1 MLIKKITIENF
12 QSYYGEQ
19 SIAFSKGLNL
29 VVGNG
34 GKGKSKLFNA
44 FYWVLFGKI
53 YITDEGWS
61 DTDGLPQS
69 SHGAM
74 HKYEF
79 INKRALYEKREGGN
93 VFTAV
98 SLELEDDK
106 GNLYTI
112 VRSVTTSR
120 TNTKEWD
127 NEDAWHVQN
136 NILKVDYENATGSVT
151 KIGYQAEDIVRCLFP
166 EEIRNYIWFQG
177 ESLESLIN
185 FRDPKTLKNAVSHIS
200 YYPYYEKLCS
210 IIDKSY
216 LKIERLERTRITSQ
230 NKQNNEV
237 LALTS
242 RMERLSVLIG
252 EEDRK
257 KKKLEH
263 DIEVVKQGIADDD
276 TKLQGLASY
285 TQLVSDY
292 NKVQQ
297 ELRNIEAAINRNMD
311 WLRTELPS
319 RWILRGIGPMVEKA
333 DQLLHNYVQE
343 TFSTPTQKFI
353 EDPGRKKLLEILHD
367 GVCFV
372 CGSKVEE
379 GSEAHAHITNR
390 LAEQEAFYKAQEEYL
405 NNLEAAQKFTLM
417 VGRIQDRPE
426 KLKHYLQGIDSVYL
440 EIDENLEAF
449 YAKRARKKAE
459 KEELDQEIEKIRK
472 RYGVDPVTQANTA
485 SNITSSLNSSR
496 TTLEQLERD
505 LRICNNSIAQYT
517 REKAEKAAKLEEM
530 GVIGVDNK
538 TIPETQ
544 WKNISYFLSDVCSR
558 VKEDA
563 RLELLHKIQD
573 RANQFYKKFTEHD
586 NGYQGTVKINDDYSI
601 EYDAGLNTSHNDRR
615 KMSIIN
621 ALLSLNQEAMGIYYP
636 FISDAPTS
644 SFDKETTHKYLL
656 GVKDIFGQCIIMT
669 KDVDIDDPMYK
680 DLISQPNV
688 SRVYLLE
695 SEKTCEEG
703 KTPER
708 HEVSTIVT
716 FKN

>member
-1 MLIKKITIENF
+1 MLIKKITIKNF

-19 SIAFSKGLNL
+19 SIPFSKGLNL
-29 VVGNG
+29 VIGNG

-74 HKYEF
+74 YKYEF
-79 INKRALYEKREGGN
+79 INKRALYEKRDGGN

-98 SLELEDDK
+98 SLEIEDDK
-106 GNLYTI
+106 GNSYTI
-112 VRSVTTSR
+112 ERSVTTTR
-120 TNTKEWD
+120 TNNKDWD
-127 NEDAWHVQN
+127 SDSAWLVQD
-136 NILKVDYENATGSVT
+136 NILKVHYENETGSVT
-151 KIGYQAEDIVRCLFP
+151 KIDYQAEDIVRGLFP

-185 FRDPKTLKNAVSHIS
+185 FRDAKTLKNAVSHIS

-216 LKIERLERTRITSQ
+216 IKIDKQERAKIVSQ
-230 NKQNNEV
+230 NKQNSEV
-237 LALTS
+237 LGLTS
-242 RMERLSVLIG
+242 RMDHLQYLIG
-252 EEDRK
+252 VEEKRRE
-257 KKKLEH
+257 KLEH
-263 DIEVVKQGIADDD
+263 EIDLVSQAIADDD
-276 TKLQGLASY
+276 AKLQGLASY
-285 TQLVSDY
+285 TSLVSKY
-292 NKVQQ
+292 NAVLLD
-297 ELRNIEAAINRNMD
+297 LRNIDLAINKNMEK
-311 WLRTELPS
+311 LRAELPS

-333 DQLLHNYVQE
+333 DTLLHNYVQE

-390 LAEQEAFYKAQEEYL
+390 LAEQEAFYKAQEEYI
-405 NNLEAAQKFTLM
+405 NNIEAAQKFTLM

-426 KLKHYLQGIDSVYL
+426 KLIHYLQGIDSTYL
-440 EIDENLEAF
+440 EIDKNLSDF
-449 YAKRARKKAE
+449 YAMKTRKKAE
-459 KEELDQEIEKIRK
+459 KDELDQDIEKIKK
-472 RYGVDPVTQANTA
+472 RYGVDPITQANTA
-485 SNITSSLNSSR
+485 TTISSSISSSR
-496 TTLEQLERD
+496 STLESLKKD
-505 LRICNNSIAQYT
+505 LQICTNSISEYK
-517 REKAEKAAKLEEM
+517 REKADKAQKLEAM
-530 GVIGVDNK
+530 GVVGTNNNS
-538 TIPETQ
+538 IPETQ
-544 WKNISYFLSDVCSR
+544 WKNISYFLADVCSR
-558 VKEDA
+558 VKENA
-563 RLELLHKIQD
+563 RLELLHKIEE
-573 RANQFYKKFTEHD
+573 RANKFYKKFTEHD
-586 NGYQGTVKINDDYSI
+586 NGYQGVVKINDDYSI

-656 GVKDIFGQCIIMT
+656 GVKDIFNQCIIMT
-669 KDVDIDDPMYK
+669 KDVDIDGPMYK
-680 DLISQPNV
+680 ELISQANV

-695 SEKTCEEG
+695 SDVICEKG

-716 FKN
+716 PKN

>member
-1 MLIKKITIENF
+1 M
-12 QSYYGEQ
+12 
-19 SIAFSKGLNL
+19 
-29 VVGNG
+29 
-34 GKGKSKLFNA
+34 
-44 FYWVLFGKI
+44 
-53 YITDEGWS
+53 
-61 DTDGLPQS
+61 
-69 SHGAM
+69 
-74 HKYEF
+74 
-79 INKRALYEKREGGN
+79 
-93 VFTAV
+93 
-98 SLELEDDK
+98 
-106 GNLYTI
+106 
-112 VRSVTTSR
+112 
-120 TNTKEWD
+120 
-127 NEDAWHVQN
+127 
-136 NILKVDYENATGSVT
+136 
-151 KIGYQAEDIVRCLFP
+151 
-166 EEIRNYIWFQG
+166 
-177 ESLESLIN
+177 
-185 FRDPKTLKNAVSHIS
+185 
-200 YYPYYEKLCS
+200 
-210 IIDKSY
+210 
-216 LKIERLERTRITSQ
+216 
-230 NKQNNEV
+230 
-237 LALTS
+237 
-242 RMERLSVLIG
+242 LIG
-252 EEDRK
+252 EEERN

-297 ELRNIEAAINRNMD
+297 DLRNIDAAINRNID
-311 WLRTELPS
+311 WMRAELPS
-319 RWILRGIGPMVEKA
+319 RWIFRGIGSMVEKA
-333 DQLLHNYVQE
+333 DQLLHDYVQE

-426 KLKHYLQGIDSVYL
+426 KLKHHLQGIDSVYL

-485 SNITSSLNSSR
+485 SNITSALTSSR
-496 TTLEQLERD
+496 STLEKLERD
-505 LRICNNSIAQYT
+505 LRICNNSITQYT

-530 GVIGVDNK
+530 GVVGVDNK

-544 WKNISYFLSDVCSR
+544 WKHISYFLSDVCSR
-558 VKEDA
+558 VKENA
-563 RLELLHKIQD
+563 RVELLHKIQEK
-573 RANQFYKKFTEHD
+573 ANLFYQKFTEHD

-621 ALLSLNQEAMGIYYP
+621 ALLSLNQESMGIYYP

-669 KDVDIDDPMYK
+669 KDVDIDGPLYK

-716 FKN
+716 PKN

>member
-61 DTDGLPQS
+61 ATDGLPQS

-379 GSEAHAHITNR
+379 GSEAHAH
-390 LAEQEAFYKAQEEYL
+390 QQ
-405 NNLEAAQKFTLM
+405 LEAAEEAHALLLCRM
-417 VGRIQDRPE
+417 VP
-426 KLKHYLQGIDSVYL
+426 
-440 EIDENLEAF
+440 
-449 YAKRARKKAE
+449 
-459 KEELDQEIEKIRK
+459 
-472 RYGVDPVTQANTA
+472 
-485 SNITSSLNSSR
+485 
-496 TTLEQLERD
+496 LERFD
-505 LRICNNSIAQYT
+505 GHGELPAQ
-517 REKAEKAAKLEEM
+517 
-530 GVIGVDNK
+530 
-538 TIPETQ
+538 
-544 WKNISYFLSDVCSR
+544 
-558 VKEDA
+558 
-563 RLELLHKIQD
+563 LLHG
-573 RANQFYKKFTEHD
+573 RGGGGE
-586 NGYQGTVKINDDYSI
+586 
-601 EYDAGLNTSHNDRR
+601 
-615 KMSIIN
+615 
-621 ALLSLNQEAMGIYYP
+621 
-636 FISDAPTS
+636 
-644 SFDKETTHKYLL
+644 
-656 GVKDIFGQCIIMT
+656 
-669 KDVDIDDPMYK
+669 
-680 DLISQPNV
+680 
-688 SRVYLLE
+688 SRW
-695 SEKTCEEG
+695 
-703 KTPER
+703 R
-708 HEVSTIVT
+708 WR
-716 FKN
+716 

>member
-1 MLIKKITIENF
+1 MLIKKIIIENF

-19 SIAFSKGLNL
+19 TIPFSKGLNL
-29 VVGNG
+29 IIGNG

-79 INKRALYEKREGGN
+79 INKRALFENRDGGN

-98 SLELEDDK
+98 GLEIEDDK
-106 GNLYTI
+106 GNTYI
-112 VRSVTTSR
+112 IERSVTTTR
-120 TNTKEWD
+120 TNNKDWD
-127 NEDAWHVQN
+127 SELAWHVHD
-136 NILKVDYENATGSVT
+136 NILKVSYENETGSVT
-151 KIGYQAEDIVRCLFP
+151 KIDYQAEDIIRGLFP

-185 FRDPKTLKNAVSHIS
+185 FRDAKTLKNAVSHIS

-216 LKIERLERTRITSQ
+216 VKIDKQERAKINSQ
-230 NKQNNEV
+230 NKQNTEV
-237 LALTS
+237 LGLTS
-242 RMERLSVLIG
+242 RMDYLQHLIG
-252 EEDRK
+252 EEEK
-257 KKKLEH
+257 KKVKLEH
-263 DIEVVKQGIADDD
+263 EIELVRQAIADDD
-276 TKLQGLASY
+276 AKLQGLASY
-285 TQLVSDY
+285 TSLVSDY
-292 NKVQQ
+292 NKVVL
-297 ELRNIEAAINRNMD
+297 ELRNIDLAINRNIERM
-311 WLRTELPS
+311 RAELPN

-333 DQLLHNYVQE
+333 DSILHNYVQE

-390 LAEQEAFYKAQEEYL
+390 LAEQEAFYKAQEEYI
-405 NNLEAAQKFTLM
+405 NNIEAAQKFTLM

-426 KLKHYLQGIDSVYL
+426 KLKHYLQGIEATYL
-440 EIDENLEAF
+440 EIDTNLSDF
-449 YAKRARKKAE
+449 YAKKANKKAE
-459 KEELDQEIEKIRK
+459 KEKLDEDIEKIRK

-485 SNITSSLNSSR
+485 TSISSAIKSSR
-496 TTLEQLERD
+496 TTLDDLEKK
-505 LRICNNSIAQYT
+505 LRLCINSINAYK
-517 REKAEKAAKLEEM
+517 REKDEKAAKLEAM
-530 GVIGVDNK
+530 GVVGTNNNS
-538 TIPETQ
+538 IPETQ

-558 VKEDA
+558 VKENA
-563 RLELLHKIQD
+563 RLELLHKIEE
-573 RANQFYKKFTEHD
+573 RANKFYKKFTEHD
-586 NGYQGTVKINDDYSI
+586 NGYQGIVKINDDYSI

-644 SFDKETTHKYLL
+644 SFDKETTHKYLM
-656 GVKDIFGQCIIMT
+656 GVKDIFNQCIIMT
-669 KDVDIDDPMYK
+669 KDVDLDSPMYK
-680 DLISQPNV
+680 ELISQANV
-688 SRVYLLE
+688 ARVYLLE
-695 SEKTCEEG
+695 SEVTCETG

-716 FKN
+716 PKN

>member
-19 SIAFSKGLNL
+19 CITFSKGLNL
-29 VVGNG
+29 IIGNG

-79 INKRALYEKREGGN
+79 INKRALYEKKDGGN

-98 SLELEDDK
+98 SLEIEDDK
-106 GNLYTI
+106 GNLFTI
-112 VRSVTTSR
+112 VRSVTTTR
-120 TNTKEWD
+120 TTTKEWD
-127 NEDAWHVQN
+127 SPDAWHVQN
-136 NILKVDYENATGSVT
+136 SILKVDYENATGNVT
-151 KIGYQAEDIVRCLFP
+151 KIGYQADDIIRGLFP

-185 FRDPKTLKNAVSHIS
+185 FRDAKTLKNAVSHIS

-210 IIDKSY
+210 IIEKSY
-216 LKIERLERTRITSQ
+216 QKIEKLERSRIASQ
-230 NKQNNEV
+230 NKHNNEV
-237 LALTS
+237 LVLTNKQEQLQS
-242 RMERLSVLIG
+242 LLLKEQ
-252 EEDRK
+252 DK
-257 KKKLEH
+257 KLKLEH
-263 DIEVVKQGIADDD
+263 DIEIVKEGIADDD
-276 TKLQGLASY
+276 ARLQGLASY
-285 TQLVSDY
+285 TKLVSDY
-292 NKVQQ
+292 NNVQT
-297 ELRNIEAAINRNMD
+297 ELRTIESAINRNID
-311 WLRTELPS
+311 RLRSELPS
-319 RWILRGIGPMVEKA
+319 RWILRGINPMVEKA

-379 GSEAHAHITNR
+379 GSDAYTHITSR
-390 LAEQEAFYKAQEEYL
+390 LAEQEAFYKAQDDYL
-405 NNLEAAQKFTLM
+405 NNLAAAQQFTLM
-417 VGRIQDRPE
+417 IGRIQDRPE
-426 KLKHYLQGIDSVYL
+426 KLKHFLQGIDSVYL
-440 EIDENLEAF
+440 EIDENLNDF
-449 YAKRARKKAE
+449 YNKRTRKRAE
-459 KEELDQEIEKIRK
+459 KDALDQEIEKVKK
-472 RYGVDPVTQANTA
+472 RFGVDPVTQANTA
-485 SNITSSLNSSR
+485 SNISSTLSKSR
-496 TTLEQLERD
+496 TTLEQLEREY
-505 LRICNNSIAQYT
+505 RICLNSIKQYT
-517 REKAEKAAKLEEM
+517 SEKAEITSRLEEM
-530 GVIGVDNK
+530 GVVGNGNNA
-538 TIPETQ
+538 IPETQ
-544 WKNISYFLSDVCSR
+544 WKNISYFLADVCSR
-558 VKEDA
+558 VKENA
-563 RLELLHKIQD
+563 RLELLHKIQE
-573 RANQFYKKFTEHD
+573 RANQFYRKFTEHD

-644 SFDKETTHKYLL
+644 SFDKATTHKYLL
-656 GVKDIFGQCIIMT
+656 GVKDIFDQCIIMT
-669 KDVDIDDPMYK
+669 KDVDIDSPMYQE
-680 DLISQPNV
+680 LIAQPNV

-695 SEKTCEEG
+695 SELTCDEG

-708 HEVSTIVT
+708 HEVSTIVSL
-716 FKN
+716 KN